1 MAVVLMIMAQQTK
14 TNQNNVTPDQVKPM
28 LYDFLG
34 MKSADSSP
42 VVLPPKPAVSLPSPS
57 PSVSFGASSSVPGP
71 RGPISSTSDLASE
84 RQAGNHL
91 EGVPFYGTRS
101 DISGPEISNRLV
113 GSKRS
118 NSESAFMGH
127 EYSEG
132 LHLMKLLR
140 NGAGGE
146 KPRRSNDDEV
156 LCGMQQLRPTSAS
169 LILQP
174 SANSRMDP
182 NVSRWERTIPIN
194 TGSAAQYHPRGG
206 QLVPFMH
213 QVVPNR
219 FKDANAGPLII
230 SQSAADEGSRTGIK
244 GPDIL
249 SSVNVS
255 GGVSEKNSSSLL
267 QGGTRPKSGS
277 LFSEPES
284 STPPSRQGL
293 VSASRQMTI
302 FYGGQAHVFDDVHPN
317 KMTAWLLP
325 DYFQADVIMAL
336 AGSNGGSWSTTYSPK
351 STARPVGE
359 NLLPGGDPEAPISG
373 NMALPQELRGRLSV
387 TGNTSH
393 GSGSGDRILTP
404 PGFTRNLV
412 QAAEPSTEEKR
423 DK

>member
-1 MAVVLMIMAQQTK
+1 MAVLIMAQQTK
-14 TNQNNVTPDQVKPM
+14 TNCNNATPDQVKPM

-34 MKSADSSP
+34 MKPTDSSP
-42 VVLPPKPAVSLPSPS
+42 VVLPPKHAVSEPSPS
-57 PSVSFGASSSVPGP
+57 ASVSLGASSSVA
-71 RGPISSTSDLASE
+71 DLTSE

-101 DISGPEISNRLV
+101 DISGTEISNRLV

-118 NSESAFMGH
+118 NLESAFMGH
-127 EYSEG
+127 EYPEG
-132 LHLMKLLR
+132 LPLMKLLR

-146 KPRRSNDDEV
+146 RTRRSNDDEV

-174 SANSRMDP
+174 SASSRMDP

-194 TGSAAQYHPRGG
+194 AGPAVQYHPRGG

-219 FKDANAGPLII
+219 FKDVNAGPSII

-249 SSVNVS
+249 SSVNAT
-255 GGVSEKNSSSLL
+255 GGASEKNSSVIL
-267 QGGTRPKSGS
+267 QGGTRPKSGT
-277 LFSEPES
+277 LISEPES

-293 VSASRQMTI
+293 ASASRQMTI

-317 KMTAWLLP
+317 KGLLVLSE
-325 DYFQADVIMAL
+325 QR
-336 AGSNGGSWSTTYSPK
+336 S
-351 STARPVGE
+351 
-359 NLLPGGDPEAPISG
+359 ISVH
-373 NMALPQELRGRLSV
+373 MRKLS
-387 TGNTSH
+387 
-393 GSGSGDRILTP
+393 DR
-404 PGFTRNLV
+404 
-412 QAAEPSTEEKR
+412 
-423 DK
+423 